1 MCNLGAMANE
11 ASKYFMGDVY
21 AADVGVGFL
30 ARDNRGGSTDPT
42 IDEATA
48 RAIVAASDRD
58 PNVSL
63 SPVNLFEISQ
73 EEFDLYCDSE
83 MQGLS
88 LPDGLTLFQVKR

>member
-1 MCNLGAMANE
+1 MANE

-48 RAIVAASDRD
+48 RAIVAACDGN
-58 PNVSL
+58 PNVTL
-63 SPVNLFEISQ
+63 SPVNLFEISE
-73 EEFDLYCDSE
+73 EEFALYRDTE
-83 MQGLS
+83 IQVPN
-88 LPDGLTLFQVKR
+88 LPDGLALFQVKR